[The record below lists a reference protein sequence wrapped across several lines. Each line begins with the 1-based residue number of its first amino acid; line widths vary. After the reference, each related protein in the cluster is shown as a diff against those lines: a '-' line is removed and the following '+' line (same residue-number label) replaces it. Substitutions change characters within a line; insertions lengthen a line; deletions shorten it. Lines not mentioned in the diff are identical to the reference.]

1 MVFNLLN
8 KGGKNTEICCAYR
21 QQCSH
26 PVHVRKKHTLVLLV
40 VCMCLWTSR
49 NILDRFLI
57 LSPILFLWLSM
68 PGHQGTCIY
77 AFHHSSIFLL
87 SNCNILCVI
96 VIYRWQKI
104 VGNFSLSNCF
114 ASSPYIQLHAC
125 LNNCNYNNSVLT
137 FLHKLE
143 VEKEAIIKLLGR
155 QYPNDNGIKQREY
168 LIKFKN

>member
-26 PVHVRKKHTLVLLV
+26 PVHARKKHTLLLI

-57 LSPILFLWLSM
+57 LFPILFLWLSM

-96 VIYRWQKI
+96 VIYRWL
-104 VGNFSLSNCF
+104 GNFSLSNCF
-114 ASSPYIQLHAC
+114 ANSPYSFMHAWIY
-125 LNNCNYNNSVLT
+125 NCNYNNSVLT
-137 FLHKLE
+137 FLHKLG
-143 VEKEAIIKLLGR
+143 VEKEAIIKLLRR
-155 QYPNDNGIKQREY
+155 QYPMIMELNREN
-168 LIKFKN
+168 I